1 MVDSKEAEPLEDRS
15 GPKVTSPGGFWIR
28 FVAVVIDSLI
38 LMLLSNVVGQILGK
52 MGLPGNIVELPK
64 DPKQLIAFQ
73 SIFGLI
79 ISAFIS
85 FFYFGWFYSN
95 KGGSPGKL
103 IFGLKVVDNE
113 TREYIGYWRAFL
125 REYFCKI
132 ISTIILFIGFIMAGL
147 RSDKRALHDMITGTQ
162 VVQDKD

>member
-1 MVDSKEAEPLEDRS
+1 MVDEKEENSSSKA
-15 GPKVTSPGGFWIR
+15 GPKVTSPAGFWVR
-28 FVAVVIDSLI
+28 FAAVVIDSLI

-52 MGLPGNIVELPK
+52 LGFPGNIVELPK
-64 DPKQLIAFQ
+64 DPKELIVFQ

-103 IFGLKVVDNE
+103 IFSLKVVDNE

>member
-1 MVDSKEAEPLEDRS
+1 MVDEKEENSSSKT
-15 GPKVTSPGGFWIR
+15 GPKVTSPAGFWVR
-28 FVAVVIDSLI
+28 FAAVVIDSLI
-38 LMLLSNVVGQILGK
+38 LMLLSNVVGQLLGK
-52 MGLPGNIVELPK
+52 LGLPGNIVELPK
-64 DPKQLIAFQ
+64 DPKELIVFQ
-73 SIFGLI
+73 STFGLI

-132 ISTIILFIGFIMAGL
+132 IVWVLAHKYSC
-147 RSDKRALHDMITGTQ
+147 
-162 VVQDKD
+162 